1 MSRRHSPPRSGNI
14 VVTVLVLMVRQ
25 VVGAEKHH
33 VSTKAELEKVHR
45 LREQLPA
52 VHTTGYFNAG
62 TNGPLPRIVH
72 ETILKTA
79 EEEFQRGRIVPGV
92 FQGHEAR
99 NDRAR
104 ELLARLLGGSP
115 AEYALTQSTNDGLNI
130 AFNGLDWERG
140 DEIVTTSLEHPTMFM
155 PMVLL
160 SHRQGVRIRVAD
172 LGDGGGDVGAALKAL
187 VNRRTRVIALSH
199 VLWSSGVILDL
210 AAISA
215 MAHQLDILVIA
226 DGAQSIGQAVV
237 DIPSTGADAYTISG
251 QKWLCG
257 PEGTGALF
265 IRSDRQAEFAPSS
278 VRYGQFDS
286 AGFFIPPAGGRRY
299 EMGENNPAA
308 VEGFCAAL
316 TFNLEEVGLEWSA
329 ARARALGTRFHSAIS
344 QAAGVVVATPKGR
357 HGGLVCFNVANMD
370 PAGVA
375 DALYVKG
382 FTIRYVTSP
391 PGPQVARASIG
402 WWNTE
407 EEVDAL
413 ADAIRS
419 LASAAAPA
427 ASSSAPAV

>member
-1 MSRRHSPPRSGNI
+1 MA
-14 VVTVLVLMVRQ
+14 T
-25 VVGAEKHH
+25 
-33 VSTKAELEKVHR
+33 TAELEKVHR
-45 LREQLPA
+45 LRAQLPA
-52 VHTTGYFNAG
+52 VHTTGYFNSG
-62 TNGPLPRIVH
+62 TNGPLPRSVH

-79 EEEFQRGRIVPGV
+79 EEEFQRGRIIPGV

-104 ELLARLLGGSP
+104 GLLAQLLGGSP
-115 AEYALTQSTNDGLNI
+115 SEYALTQSTNDGLNI
-130 AFNGLDWERG
+130 AFNGLDWQRG
-140 DEIVTTSLEHPTMFM
+140 DEIITTSLEHPTMFM
-155 PMVLL
+155 PMALL

-172 LGDGGGDVGAALKAL
+172 LGDGGGDVVATLKAL
-187 VNRRTRVIALSH
+187 INQRTRVIALSH

-210 AAISA
+210 AAICT
-215 MAHQLDILVIA
+215 MAHERGVLVIV
-226 DGAQSIGQAVV
+226 DGAQSIGQTAV

-265 IRSDRQAEFAPSS
+265 IRSNRQAEFAPSS
-278 VRYGQFDS
+278 VRYGQFDP

-316 TFNLEEVGLEWSA
+316 TFNLQEVGLEWGA
-329 ARARALGTRFHSAIS
+329 GRAKALGTRFHGAIS
-344 QAAGVVVATPKGR
+344 RVSGVTVATPSGK
-357 HGGLVCFNVANMD
+357 HGGLVCFNVDNMD
-370 PAGVA
+370 PAAVT
-375 DALYVKG
+375 DALYAKG

-413 ADAIRS
+413 VDAIGS
-419 LASAAAPA
+419 LGRKAAASAR
-427 ASSSAPAV
+427 

>member
-1 MSRRHSPPRSGNI
+1 MSGRRSSPRSANI
-14 VVTVLVLMVRQ
+14 PQDGIRGYLLQ
-25 VVGAEKHH
+25 IGGAENDD
-33 VSTKAELEKVHR
+33 VATTAELEKVHR

-52 VHTTGYFNAG
+52 VHTTGYFNSG
-62 TNGPLPRIVH
+62 TNGPLPRSVH
-72 ETILKTA
+72 ETIVKTA
-79 EEEFQRGRIVPGV
+79 EEEFRRGRIIPGV

-104 ELLARLLGGSP
+104 ALLAQLLGGSP
-115 AEYALTQSTNDGLNI
+115 SEYALTQSTNDGLNI
-130 AFNGLDWERG
+130 AFNGLDWQRG
-140 DEIVTTSLEHPTMFM
+140 DEIITTSLEHPTMFM
-155 PMVLL
+155 PMALL
-160 SHRQGVRIRVAD
+160 SHRQGVRIRVAEI
-172 LGDGGGDVGAALKAL
+172 GDGGGDVVATLKGMI
-187 VNRRTRVIALSH
+187 NQRTRVIALSH

-210 AAISA
+210 AAICT
-215 MAHQLDILVIA
+215 MAHEHGVLVIV
-226 DGAQSIGQAVV
+226 DGAQSIGQTAV
-237 DIPSTGADAYTISG
+237 DIPATGADAYTISG

-278 VRYGQFDS
+278 VRYGQFDP

-316 TFNLEEVGLEWSA
+316 TFNLEEVGLEWGA
-329 ARARALGTRFHSAIS
+329 DRAKALGTHFHGAIS
-344 QAAGVVVATPKGR
+344 RVPGVTVATPENK
-357 HGGLVCFNVANMD
+357 HGGLVCFNIDHMD
-370 PAGVA
+370 PAGVT
-375 DALYVKG
+375 DALYAKG

-413 ADAIRS
+413 VDAIGS
-419 LASAAAPA
+419 LAAETSA
-427 ASSSAPAV
+427 STR

>member
-1 MSRRHSPPRSGNI
+1 MATR
-14 VVTVLVLMVRQ
+14 
-25 VVGAEKHH
+25 AEM
-33 VSTKAELEKVHR
+33 EKVHR
-45 LREQLPA
+45 LREHLPA
-52 VHTTGYFNAG
+52 VRTTGYFNSG
-62 TNGPLPRIVH
+62 TNGPLPRVVH

-104 ELLARLLGGSP
+104 DLLARLLGGSP
-115 AEYALTQSTNDGLNI
+115 SEYALTQSTNDGLNI
-130 AFNGLDWERG
+130 AFHGLDWQRG

-160 SHRQGVRIRVAD
+160 SHRQGVRIRVAEI
-172 LGDGGGDVGAALKAL
+172 GDGGGDIVAALEAL
-187 VNRRTRVIALSH
+187 VNPRTRVIALSH

-215 MAHQLDILVIA
+215 MAHRHGILVIV
-226 DGAQSIGQAVV
+226 DGAQSIGQVAV
-237 DIPSTGADAYTISG
+237 DLHSTGADAYTISG

-265 IRSDRQAEFAPSS
+265 IHSDRQAEFAPSS
-278 VRYGQFDS
+278 VRYGQFDPT
-286 AGFFIPPAGGRRY
+286 GFFIPPAGGRRY

-316 TFNLEEVGLEWSA
+316 TFNLEEVGLEWGAS
-329 ARARALGTRFHSAIS
+329 RARDLGTRFYRAIS
-344 QAAGVVVATPKGR
+344 MIEGVTIATPDGR
-357 HGGLVCFNVANMD
+357 HGGLICFNVD
-370 PAGVA
+370 HLEPAGVT
-375 DALYVKG
+375 DALYAKG

-413 ADAIRS
+413 ANAIGD
-419 LASAAAPA
+419 LAAAASPA
-427 ASSSAPAV
+427 TPVM